1 MQYDYADNGTRGE
14 VLTQVRRV
22 VVKIGTRLLMDVKG
36 QGPAERIRQL
46 MKVVGELR
54 QSGLE
59 VVVVTSGAIGAG
71 MELLELRRRPKGMAA
86 LQALAAVGQCQLM
99 TLYEEASSELGFH
112 CGQLL
117 LTAADLH
124 DRSRHLRVAQCLNEL
139 LAREV
144 LPVINENDSVC
155 VDEIKVGDNDTL
167 AALVAG
173 MARADL
179 TILLTTIDGMRERDE
194 TTGELGKRM
203 SVVHELG
210 SEIYNMAQG
219 TDGNRFSVGGMVTK
233 LRAAAMVTRSG
244 EPLIIAEGFDFAIL
258 PRIMAAEDVGTIF
271 LPSRHRRMHARQRF
285 LAFFSEPQGELIVD
299 EGAAKALISQGRS
312 LLPGGI
318 VGLRGVF
325 KAGDTVSIVNLARQE
340 IARGTVNFNHEDVSR
355 ICGAKSGDLARLLD
369 RPVNSQVVVHRDA
382 MVLL

>member
-1 MQYDYADNGTRGE
+1 LYPGDLPVNLYLSLSDSEICFEDRHLAMQYDYADNGTRGE
-14 VLTQVRRV
+14 VLAQVRRV

-36 QGPAERIRQL
+36 QGPAERIQQL
-46 MKVVGELR
+46 MKVVGKLR

-71 MELLELRRRPKGMAA
+71 MELLKLRRRPKNMAA

-194 TTGELGKRM
+194 TTGELGQRM

-219 TDGNRFSVGGMVTK
+219 TTAIASQSAVWSPNCAQPPWSPAVANRLSS
-233 LRAAAMVTRSG
+233 RRDS
-244 EPLIIAEGFDFAIL
+244 IL
-258 PRIMAAEDVGTIF
+258 PSCRALWPLKTSAQSSCRLGIGVCTPDSVSWPF
-271 LPSRHRRMHARQRF
+271 FPSR
-285 LAFFSEPQGELIVD
+285 
-299 EGAAKALISQGRS
+299 K
-312 LLPGGI
+312 
-318 VGLRGVF
+318 
-325 KAGDTVSIVNLARQE
+325 VS
-340 IARGTVNFNHEDVSR
+340 
-355 ICGAKSGDLARLLD
+355 
-369 RPVNSQVVVHRDA
+369 
-382 MVLL
+382 